1 MRDDYRQLCL
11 RGRGGLLRFLLLVN
25 RVSFCL
31 SDFLVMR
38 VRFQLLAPWRRF
50 FLGHFL
56 VRTRVNELLM
66 VAVATFFSAYLNT
79 VKRKMK
85 STRLEAVWRQACNR
99 EFLIKILPYSKPKWG
114 IKTWVVL
121 SRQVIVQRFKSPL
134 FVLR

>member
-1 MRDDYRQLCL
+1 MRDDCRQLCL

-66 VAVATFFSAYLNT
+66 VAVATFFSA
-79 VKRKMK
+79 
-85 STRLEAVWRQACNR
+85 
-99 EFLIKILPYSKPKWG
+99 
-114 IKTWVVL
+114 
-121 SRQVIVQRFKSPL
+121 
-134 FVLR
+134 